1 MIKLAK
7 MSQNKKAIVS
17 VTNDLYTDQRVHKVC
32 LFLESQGF
40 SVVLVGRKRKS
51 SKELPLRSYQ
61 TKRFNL
67 FFEKGAKFYAEYN
80 FRLFWYLMFKKV
92 DVLVAND
99 LDTLLA
105 NYLAS
110 KFKPTS
116 RLVYD
121 SHEYFTEVP
130 ELIHRKKVK
139 QIWEAIEGWIFPK
152 LKTIYTVNNS
162 IAKLYADK
170 YQKEIKIVR
179 NIAPRWESNNLKSK
193 QELGIPENKKL
204 IVLQGAGINIDRGA
218 EEAVQAMKWVENAVL
233 MIVGDGDVVHQLKKY
248 VIDNQLDLKVLFFD
262 KHPYNEMM
270 NFTYY
275 ADLGLTLDK
284 PTNINYRYSLP
295 NKVFDY
301 IQAETPILATNLIE
315 ISRIVEEFK
324 VGEVIN
330 EFTPENLAF
339 VLNSLLNDESRLTV
353 FKENC
358 SKAAKVLNWENEMQV
373 LKEIYLS
380 ID

>member
-1 MIKLAK
+1 
-7 MSQNKKAIVS
+7 MSKQKKAIVS

-40 SVVLVGRKRKS
+40 SVILVGRKRKS
-51 SKELPLRSYQ
+51 SVELQ
-61 TKRFNL
+61 TRTYSIKRFNL
-67 FFEKGAKFYAEYN
+67 FFDKGAKFYAEYN
-80 FRLFWYLMFKKV
+80 FRLFWYLIFRKV

-105 NYLAS
+105 NYSVS
-110 KFKPTS
+110 KFKPFS

-139 QIWEAIEGWIFPK
+139 QIWETIEAWIFPK
-152 LKTIYTVNNS
+152 LKTIYTVNSS

-170 YQKEIKIVR
+170 YQKEIKVVR
-179 NIAPRWESNNLKSK
+179 NISPSWEPVNLKSK
-193 QELGIPENKKL
+193 KELGIPENKNL
-204 IVLQGAGINIDRGA
+204 IILQGAGINIDRGA
-218 EEAVQAMKWVENAVL
+218 EEAVQAMKSVENTVL
-233 MIVGDGDVVHQLKKY
+233 MIVGDGDVVFQLKTY
-248 VIDNQLDLKVLFFD
+248 VIDNQLVDKVLFFD
-262 KHPYNEMM
+262 KRPYNEMM

-301 IQAETPILATNLIE
+301 IQAETPIIGTNLIE
-315 ISRIVEEFK
+315 ISKILSEYG
-324 VGEVIN
+324 VGEIIE
-330 EFTPENLAF
+330 EFTPENLA
-339 VLNSLLNDESRLTV
+339 LLINSIFSSESKLANL
-353 FKENC
+353 KANC
-358 SKAAKVLNWENEMQV
+358 SKARKVLNWESEIEI
-373 LKEIYLS
+373 LKEIYSS

>member
-1 MIKLAK
+1 
-7 MSQNKKAIVS
+7 MSKQKKAIVS

-40 SVVLVGRKRKS
+40 SVILVGRKLKS
-51 SKELPLRSYQ
+51 SKILEPRTYK

-67 FFEKGAKFYAEYN
+67 FFDKGAKFYAEYN
-80 FRLFWYLMFKKV
+80 FRLFWYLIFRKV

-105 NYLAS
+105 NYSVS
-110 KFKPTS
+110 KFKPFS

-139 QIWEAIEGWIFPK
+139 QIWETIEAWIFPK
-152 LKTIYTVNNS
+152 LKTIYTVNSS
-162 IAKLYADK
+162 IAKLYVDK
-170 YQKEIKIVR
+170 YQKEIKVIR
-179 NIAPRWESNNLKSK
+179 NISPSWEPVNLKSK
-193 QELGIPENKKL
+193 KELGIPENKNL
-204 IVLQGAGINIDRGA
+204 IILQGAGINIDRGA
-218 EEAVQAMKWVENAVL
+218 EEAVQAMKSVENTVL
-233 MIVGDGDVVHQLKKY
+233 MIVGDGDVVFQLKTY
-248 VIDNQLDLKVLFFD
+248 IIDNQLVDKVLFFD
-262 KHPYNEMM
+262 KRPYNEMM

-301 IQAETPILATNLIE
+301 IQAETPIIGTNLIE
-315 ISRIVEEFK
+315 ISKILSEYG
-324 VGEVIN
+324 VGEIIE
-330 EFTPENLAF
+330 EFTPENLA
-339 VLNSLLNDESRLTV
+339 LLINSIFSSESKLANL
-353 FKENC
+353 KANC
-358 SKAAKVLNWENEMQV
+358 SKARKVLNWESEIEI
-373 LKEIYLS
+373 LKEIYSS

>member
-1 MIKLAK
+1 
-7 MSQNKKAIVS
+7 MSKQKKAIVS

-40 SVVLVGRKRKS
+40 SVLLVGRNRKS
-51 SKELPLRSYQ
+51 SKELSNRTYA

-67 FFEKGAKFYAEYN
+67 FFDKGAKFYAEYN
-80 FRLFWYLMFKKV
+80 FRLFWYLIFKKV

-110 KFKPTS
+110 KFKPAC
-116 RLVYD
+116 RLIYD

-139 QIWEAIEGWIFPK
+139 QIWEGIEAWIFPK
-152 LKTIYTVNNS
+152 LKTIYTVNSS

-170 YQKEIKIVR
+170 YKKEIKVVR
-179 NIAPRWESNNLKSK
+179 NISPTWEPKNLKSK
-193 QELGIPENKKL
+193 KELGIPENKKL
-204 IVLQGAGINIDRGA
+204 IILQGAGINIDRGA
-218 EEAVQAMKWVENAVL
+218 EEVVEAMKSVENCIL
-233 MIVGDGDVVHQLKKY
+233 MIVGDGDVVAQLKSY
-248 VIDNQLDLKVLFFD
+248 VLDNKLHEKVMFFD
-262 KHPYNEMM
+262 KRPYNEMM

-275 ADLGLTLDK
+275 ADLGVTLDK

-301 IQAETPILATNLIE
+301 IQAETPIIGTNLIE
-315 ISRIVEEFK
+315 ISKIVNAFG
-324 VGEVIN
+324 VGEIVD
-330 EFTPENLAF
+330 ELTAENLAL
-339 VLNSLLNDESRLTV
+339 VINTLLNDENRLLEL
-353 FKENC
+353 KENC
-358 SKAAKVLNWENEMQV
+358 SKARKVLNWESEIEI
-373 LKEIYLS
+373 LKEIYS
-380 ID
+380 SFD

>member
-1 MIKLAK
+1 
-7 MSQNKKAIVS
+7 MSKQKRAIVS

-40 SVVLVGRKRKS
+40 SVTLVGRKRNL
-51 SKELPLRSYQ
+51 SKELSFRTYT

-67 FFEKGAKFYAEYN
+67 LFDKGAKFYAEYN

-110 KFKPTS
+110 KFKPTT

-139 QIWEAIEGWIFPK
+139 QIWEGIEGWIFPK
-152 LKTIYTVNNS
+152 LKTIYTVNDS
-162 IAKLYADK
+162 ISKLYSNK

-193 QELGIPENKKL
+193 QELGIPENMKL

-262 KHPYNEMM
+262 KRPYHEMM

-295 NKVFDY
+295 NKIFDY
-301 IQAETPILATNLIE
+301 IQAGTPIIGTNLIE
-315 ISRIVEEFK
+315 ISKIVNEYG
-324 VGEVIN
+324 VGEIIH

-353 FKENC
+353 LKENC

-380 ID
+380 VD

>member
-1 MIKLAK
+1 MTK
-7 MSQNKKAIVS
+7 QKKAIVS

-40 SVVLVGRKRKS
+40 SVLLVGRKRKS
-51 SKELPLRSYQ
+51 SKVLEPRTYK
-61 TKRFNL
+61 TKRVNL
-67 FFEKGAKFYAEYN
+67 FFDKGAKFYAEYN
-80 FRLFWYLMFKKV
+80 FRLFWYLIFRKV

-105 NYLAS
+105 NYSVS
-110 KFKPTS
+110 KFKPFS

-139 QIWEAIEGWIFPK
+139 QIWETIEAWIFPK

-170 YQKEIKIVR
+170 YQKEIKVVR
-179 NIAPRWESNNLKSK
+179 NISPTWEPNNLKSK

-204 IVLQGAGINIDRGA
+204 IILQGAGINIDRGA
-218 EEAVQAMKWVENAVL
+218 EEAVQAMKLVENTVL
-233 MIVGDGDVVHQLKKY
+233 MIVGDGDVVFQLKAY
-248 VIDNQLDLKVLFFD
+248 VIDNQLVDKVLFFD
-262 KHPYNEMM
+262 KRPYNEMM

-284 PTNINYRYSLP
+284 STNINYRYSLP

-301 IQAETPILATNLIE
+301 IQAETPIIGTNLIE
-315 ISRIVEEFK
+315 ISKILSEYG
-324 VGEVIN
+324 VGEIIE
-330 EFTPENLAF
+330 EFTPENLA
-339 VLNSLLNDESRLTV
+339 LLINSLLNNDGKLTDLKV
-353 FKENC
+353 NC
-358 SKAAKVLNWENEMQV
+358 SKARIVLNWESEIEI
-373 LKEIYLS
+373 LKEIYS
-380 ID
+380 FID

>member
-1 MIKLAK
+1 MTK
-7 MSQNKKAIVS
+7 QKKAIVS

-40 SVVLVGRKRKS
+40 SVILVGRKRKS
-51 SKELPLRSYQ
+51 SVELQ
-61 TKRFNL
+61 TRTYSIKRFNL
-67 FFEKGAKFYAEYN
+67 FFDKGAKFYAEYN
-80 FRLFWYLMFKKV
+80 FRLFWYLIFRKV

-105 NYLAS
+105 NYSVS
-110 KFKPTS
+110 KFKPFS

-139 QIWEAIEGWIFPK
+139 QIWETIEAWIFPK
-152 LKTIYTVNNS
+152 LKTIYTVNSS

-170 YQKEIKIVR
+170 YQKEIKVVR
-179 NIAPRWESNNLKSK
+179 NISPSWEPVNLKSK
-193 QELGIPENKKL
+193 KELGIPENKNL
-204 IVLQGAGINIDRGA
+204 IILQGAGINIDRGA
-218 EEAVQAMKWVENAVL
+218 EEAIQAMTLVENTVL
-233 MIVGDGDVVHQLKKY
+233 MIVGDGDVVFQLKTY
-248 VIDNQLDLKVLFFD
+248 IIDNQLVDKVLFFD
-262 KHPYNEMM
+262 KRPYNEMM

-301 IQAETPILATNLIE
+301 IQAETPIIGTNLIE
-315 ISRIVEEFK
+315 ISKILSEYG
-324 VGEVIN
+324 VGEIIE
-330 EFTPENLAF
+330 EFTPENLA
-339 VLNSLLNDESRLTV
+339 LLINSIFSSESKLANL
-353 FKENC
+353 KANC
-358 SKAAKVLNWENEMQV
+358 SKARKVLNWESEIEI
-373 LKEIYLS
+373 LKEIYSS

>member
-1 MIKLAK
+1 MTK
-7 MSQNKKAIVS
+7 QKKAIVS

-40 SVVLVGRKRKS
+40 SVLLVGRKRKS
-51 SKELPLRSYQ
+51 SKELPPRGYQ

-67 FFEKGAKFYAEYN
+67 FFDKGAKFYAEYN
-80 FRLFWYLMFKKV
+80 FRLFWFLMFRKV
-92 DVLVAND
+92 DLLLAND

-105 NYLAS
+105 NYSVS
-110 KFKPTS
+110 KFKPFS

-139 QIWEAIEGWIFPK
+139 QIWETIEAWIFPK

-170 YQKEIKIVR
+170 YQKEIKVVR
-179 NIAPRWESNNLKSK
+179 NISPTWEPNNLKSK

-204 IVLQGAGINIDRGA
+204 IILQGAGINIDRGA
-218 EEAVQAMKWVENAVL
+218 EEAVQAMKLVENTVL
-233 MIVGDGDVVHQLKKY
+233 MIVGDGDVVFQLKVY
-248 VIDNQLDLKVLFFD
+248 VIDNQLDDKVLFFD
-262 KHPYNEMM
+262 KCPYNEMM

-284 PTNINYRYSLP
+284 STNINYRYSLP

-301 IQAETPILATNLIE
+301 IQAETPIIGTNLIE
-315 ISRIVEEFK
+315 ISKILSEYG
-324 VGEVIN
+324 VGEIIE
-330 EFTPENLAF
+330 EFTPENLA
-339 VLNSLLNDESRLTV
+339 LLINSLLNDESKLTDLKV
-353 FKENC
+353 NC
-358 SKAAKVLNWENEMQV
+358 SKARKVLNWESEIET
-373 LKEIYLS
+373 LKEIYSS

>member
-1 MIKLAK
+1 
-7 MSQNKKAIVS
+7 MSKQKKAIVS
-17 VTNDLYTDQRVHKVC
+17 VTNDLFTDQRVHKVC

-40 SVVLVGRKRKS
+40 SVILVGRKRKS
-51 SKELPLRSYQ
+51 SVELQ
-61 TKRFNL
+61 TRTYSIKRFNL
-67 FFEKGAKFYAEYN
+67 FFDKGAKFYAEYN
-80 FRLFWYLMFKKV
+80 FRLFWYLIFRKV

-105 NYLAS
+105 NYSVS
-110 KFKPTS
+110 KFKPFS

-139 QIWEAIEGWIFPK
+139 QIWETIEAWIFPK
-152 LKTIYTVNNS
+152 LKTIYTVNSS

-170 YQKEIKIVR
+170 YQKEIKVVR
-179 NIAPRWESNNLKSK
+179 NISPSWEPVNLKSK
-193 QELGIPENKKL
+193 KELGIPENKNL
-204 IVLQGAGINIDRGA
+204 IILQGAGINIDRGA
-218 EEAVQAMKWVENAVL
+218 EEAVQAMKSVENTVL
-233 MIVGDGDVVHQLKKY
+233 MIVGDGDVVFQLKTY
-248 VIDNQLDLKVLFFD
+248 VIDNQLVDKVLFFD
-262 KHPYNEMM
+262 KRPYNEMM

-301 IQAETPILATNLIE
+301 IQAETPIIGTNLIE
-315 ISRIVEEFK
+315 ISKILSEYG
-324 VGEVIN
+324 VGEIIE
-330 EFTPENLAF
+330 EFTPENLA
-339 VLNSLLNDESRLTV
+339 LLINSIFSSESKLV
-353 FKENC
+353 NLKANC
-358 SKAAKVLNWENEMQV
+358 SKARKVLNWESEIEI
-373 LKEIYLS
+373 LKEIYSS

>member
-1 MIKLAK
+1 
-7 MSQNKKAIVS
+7 MSKQKKAIVS

-40 SVVLVGRKRKS
+40 SVILVGRKRKS
-51 SKELPLRSYQ
+51 SKILEPRTYK

-67 FFEKGAKFYAEYN
+67 FFDKGAKFYAEYN
-80 FRLFWYLMFKKV
+80 FRLFWYLIFRKV

-105 NYLAS
+105 NYSVS
-110 KFKPTS
+110 KFKPFS

-139 QIWEAIEGWIFPK
+139 QIWETIEAWIFPK
-152 LKTIYTVNNS
+152 LKTIYTVNSS

-170 YQKEIKIVR
+170 YQKEIKVVR
-179 NIAPRWESNNLKSK
+179 NISPSWEPVNLKSK
-193 QELGIPENKKL
+193 KELGIPENKNL
-204 IVLQGAGINIDRGA
+204 IILQGAGINIDRGA
-218 EEAVQAMKWVENAVL
+218 EEAIQAMTLVENTVL
-233 MIVGDGDVVHQLKKY
+233 MIVGDGDVVFQLKTY
-248 VIDNQLDLKVLFFD
+248 VIDNQLVDKVLFFD
-262 KHPYNEMM
+262 KRPYNEMM

-301 IQAETPILATNLIE
+301 IQAETPIIGTNLIE
-315 ISRIVEEFK
+315 ISKILSEYG
-324 VGEVIN
+324 VGEIIE
-330 EFTPENLAF
+330 EFTPENLA
-339 VLNSLLNDESRLTV
+339 LLINSIFSSESKLANL
-353 FKENC
+353 KANC
-358 SKAAKVLNWENEMQV
+358 SKARKVLNWESEIEI
-373 LKEIYLS
+373 LKEIYSS

>member
-1 MIKLAK
+1 MTK
-7 MSQNKKAIVS
+7 QKKAIVS

-40 SVVLVGRKRKS
+40 SVILVGRKRKS
-51 SKELPLRSYQ
+51 SVELQ
-61 TKRFNL
+61 TRTYSIKRFNL
-67 FFEKGAKFYAEYN
+67 FFDKGAKFYAEYN
-80 FRLFWYLMFKKV
+80 FRLFWYLIFRKV

-105 NYLAS
+105 NYSVS
-110 KFKPTS
+110 KFKPFS

-139 QIWEAIEGWIFPK
+139 QIWETIEAWIFPK
-152 LKTIYTVNNS
+152 LKTIYTVNSS

-170 YQKEIKIVR
+170 YQKEIKVVR
-179 NIAPRWESNNLKSK
+179 NISPSWEPLNLKSK
-193 QELGIPENKKL
+193 KELGIPENKNL
-204 IVLQGAGINIDRGA
+204 IILQGAGINIDRGA
-218 EEAVQAMKWVENAVL
+218 EEAIQAMTLVENTVL
-233 MIVGDGDVVHQLKKY
+233 MIVGDGDVVFQLKTY
-248 VIDNQLDLKVLFFD
+248 IIDNQLVDKVLFFD
-262 KHPYNEMM
+262 KRPYNEMM

-301 IQAETPILATNLIE
+301 IQAETPIIGTNLIE
-315 ISRIVEEFK
+315 ISKILSEYG
-324 VGEVIN
+324 VGEIIE
-330 EFTPENLAF
+330 EFTPENLA
-339 VLNSLLNDESRLTV
+339 LLINSIFSSESKLANL
-353 FKENC
+353 KANC
-358 SKAAKVLNWENEMQV
+358 SKARKVLNWESEIEI
-373 LKEIYLS
+373 LKEIYSS

>member
-1 MIKLAK
+1 MTK
-7 MSQNKKAIVS
+7 QKKAIVS

-40 SVVLVGRKRKS
+40 SVILVGRNRKS
-51 SKELPLRSYQ
+51 SKELQSRTYT

-67 FFEKGAKFYAEYN
+67 FFDKGAKFYAEYN
-80 FRLFWYLMFKKV
+80 FRLFWFLIFRKV
-92 DVLVAND
+92 DLLVSND

-105 NYLAS
+105 NYSAS
-110 KFKPTS
+110 KFKPFS

-139 QIWEAIEGWIFPK
+139 QIWEGIEAWIFPK
-152 LKTIYTVNNS
+152 LKTIYTVNGS

-170 YQKEIKIVR
+170 YQKEIKVVR
-179 NIAPRWESNNLKSK
+179 NISPNWEPKNLKSK
-193 QELGIPENKKL
+193 QELGIPENKQL
-204 IVLQGAGINIDRGA
+204 IILQGAGINIDRGA
-218 EEAVQAMKWVENAVL
+218 EEAVQAMKSVENAIL
-233 MIVGDGDVVHQLKKY
+233 LIVGDGDVVDQLKSY
-248 VIDNQLDLKVLFFD
+248 VVDNQLHLRVLFFD
-262 KHPYNEMM
+262 KRPYHEMM

-301 IQAETPILATNLIE
+301 IQAETPIIGTNLIE
-315 ISRIVEEFK
+315 ITKIVNEYG
-324 VGEVIN
+324 VGETID
-330 EFTPENLAF
+330 ELTPENLANSI
-339 VLNSLLNDESRLTV
+339 NSLINNESRLAEL
-353 FKENC
+353 KENC
-358 SKAAKVLNWENEMQV
+358 SKARKVLNWGSEIEI
-373 LKEIYLS
+373 LKEIYSS

>member
-1 MIKLAK
+1 MTK
-7 MSQNKKAIVS
+7 QKKAIVS

-40 SVVLVGRKRKS
+40 SVLLVGRKRKS
-51 SKELPLRSYQ
+51 SKVLEPRTYK

-67 FFEKGAKFYAEYN
+67 FFDKGAKFYAEYN
-80 FRLFWYLMFKKV
+80 FRLFWYLIFRKV

-105 NYLAS
+105 NYSVS
-110 KFKPTS
+110 KFKPFS

-139 QIWEAIEGWIFPK
+139 QIWETIEAWIFPK
-152 LKTIYTVNNS
+152 LKTIYTVNSS

-170 YQKEIKIVR
+170 YQKEIKVVR
-179 NIAPRWESNNLKSK
+179 NISPSWEPVNLKSK
-193 QELGIPENKKL
+193 KELGIPEKKNL
-204 IVLQGAGINIDRGA
+204 IILQGAGINIDRGA
-218 EEAVQAMKWVENAVL
+218 EEAIQAMKLVENTVL
-233 MIVGDGDVVHQLKKY
+233 MIVGDGDVVFQLKTY
-248 VIDNQLDLKVLFFD
+248 VIDNQLVGKVLFFD
-262 KHPYNEMM
+262 KRPYNEMM

-301 IQAETPILATNLIE
+301 IQAETPIIGTNLIE
-315 ISRIVEEFK
+315 ISKILSEYG
-324 VGEVIN
+324 VGEIIE
-330 EFTPENLAF
+330 EFTPENLA
-339 VLNSLLNDESRLTV
+339 LLINSIFSSESKLANL
-353 FKENC
+353 KANC
-358 SKAAKVLNWENEMQV
+358 SKARKVLNWESEIEI
-373 LKEIYLS
+373 LKEIYSS